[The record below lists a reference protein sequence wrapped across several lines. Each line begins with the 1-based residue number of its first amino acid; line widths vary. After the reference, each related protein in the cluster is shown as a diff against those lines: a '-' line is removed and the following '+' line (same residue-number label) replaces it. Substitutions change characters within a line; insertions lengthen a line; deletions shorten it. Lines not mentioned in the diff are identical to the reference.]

1 MQRKQRGLLTRH
13 RSFGSGWLIRSADKA
28 WIKGESRKALYNAL
42 ICAGIEEEEF
52 DCLFKQYEDGLYHFR
67 VRTFW
72 MNYEFYVDAGSS
84 EVLGMN
90 TEPLV
95 YREDLCLCEPA
106 DDALSAVA

>member
-1 MQRKQRGLLTRH
+1 
-13 RSFGSGWLIRSADKA
+13 
-28 WIKGESRKALYNAL
+28 
-42 ICAGIEEEEF
+42 
-52 DCLFKQYEDGLYHFR
+52 
-67 VRTFW
+67 